1 NDAVRTGLAGM
12 PVATAFDGL
21 ERIPIT
27 LRYARETRD
36 TREKIEDLQVDG
48 ASGAVRLAEVADIR
62 WTTGPMV
69 VRSEAGSPNVFVFV
83 DTRETDLGGLVRN
96 LAPKL
101 AHSVAIPTGYGLAW
115 SGQWEGME
123 RVKNRMLT
131 VIPFTLLLIVLILYL
146 NTKSFARTAIV
157 MLAVPFSLVG
167 AFWFLHLAGFQ
178 VSVAVWVGLIALAG
192 LDAETGVVMLLY
204 LEQAWKKVRRTVE
217 RPTLAD
223 LVHAIDEGAVR
234 RVRPKVMTASV
245 ILAGLFPI
253 LWSDGAGSDV
263 MKRIAAPMVGGV
275 VTSVAME
282 LLVYPA
288 IFLLWQRRNLSRPPP

>member
-1 NDAVRTGLAGM
+1 
-12 PVATAFDGL
+12 
-21 ERIPIT
+21 
-27 LRYARETRD
+27 
-36 TREKIEDLQVDG
+36 
-48 ASGAVRLAEVADIR
+48 
-62 WTTGPMV
+62 
-69 VRSEAGSPNVFVFV
+69 V